1 MITNSKSR
9 WGIGALELR
18 RQKEALPGEIMVD
31 SETGVFA
38 VKSYTGSG
46 DTADKVVSYEYLS
59 KVKQSF
65 LNFKNTLAA
74 VGRTGKIFKIDVD
87 DHVGPKMIENKKSYA
102 ADTIDLTNKRV
113 AYFQTYFDVDVINN
127 ETGLVENAIIPKI
140 KISFNLAHNNY
151 GGNDFVISFIDSI
164 INLNNKTFVPDYT
177 HFLDGNNSYHFHIDN
192 FTISLNEQYDVE
204 KYKII
209 LHSIFIAFQEV
220 E

>member
-1 MITNSKSR
+1 MSN
-9 WGIGALELR
+9 
-18 RQKEALPGEIMVD
+18 
-31 SETGVFA
+31 
-38 VKSYTGSG
+38 
-46 DTADKVVSYEYLS
+46 
-59 KVKQSF
+59 
-65 LNFKNTLAA
+65 NFKSQHIYYAKGVEGQETL
-74 VGRTGKIFKIDVD
+74 F
-87 DHVGPKMIENKKSYA
+87 
-102 ADTIDLTNKRV
+102 ADFNFSEVCISFSIDLTNKRV

-164 INLNNKTFVPDYT
+164 VNLNNKTFVPDYT

-192 FTISLNEQYDVE
+192 FTISLDEQYEVE